1 MYGLP
6 HSDWNNLRKRIINMV
21 VEDTTLVYA
30 NDRNCARIYED
41 ATVQKFMRSLIHA
54 TGHENAY
61 EVFCEACKNTIDDAV
76 NTGIISKDEVRGR
89 LKAKNKKRARRV
101 SEDELSAPNS
111 GMAG

>member
-21 VEDTTLVYA
+21 VEDATLVYT

-61 EVFCEACKNTIDDAV
+61 EVFCEACKNTIKDAV
-76 NTGIISKDEVRGR
+76 DTGIVSMDEVRSKR
-89 LKAKNKKRARRV
+89 KSKKRTRRRV
-101 SEDELSAPNS
+101 SEDELTAPNS